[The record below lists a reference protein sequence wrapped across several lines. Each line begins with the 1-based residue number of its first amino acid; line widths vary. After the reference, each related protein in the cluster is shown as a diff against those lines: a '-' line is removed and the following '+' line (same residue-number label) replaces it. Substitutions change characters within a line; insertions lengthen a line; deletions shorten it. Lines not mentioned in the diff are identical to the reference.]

1 MTKTANRGT
10 PTSLKSGVIWNLG
23 SLGFLA
29 LAGLML
35 NFAIARFYG
44 SEALGVFN
52 VAFAIYIFA
61 SQFGTFGIHFSILQ
75 AVSEFHETEHATSD
89 NAVTSGIIA
98 ITIAATLTVFAA
110 FFFIP
115 VMGKIYGEKAPGVVT
130 ACLAILP
137 GLWAFCINKGL
148 YNVINGARHMR
159 VFAVLQA
166 LRYVI
171 ILICFGVL
179 VYLRVDPALLTLVF
193 TISEFLLLPILIFFT
208 SKAISSWRL
217 DNLGIWTRKHTWFG
231 ARVFLSGAILELNTR
246 VDILMLTYFIDASAA
261 GIYTV
266 AALVAEG
273 GAQMIF
279 AIRNNFNPVITRMVV
294 DKDKDGLLALSRKA
308 VLLFTPFMLC
318 VSTIAYFIFPIFSNI
333 MFGDPVYLAARWPL
347 IILFGGLT
355 LAGGLIAFN
364 MIFAQAGRPG
374 THTLYVL
381 GIFFANIVLNLILI
395 PKFGIIGAAM
405 ATAGSYIISV
415 ILLVVLV
422 RILFKMRI
430 LI

>member
-1 MTKTANRGT
+1 MTKTIERGA
-10 PTSLKSGVIWNLG
+10 PTSLKSGVIWNLA

-75 AVSEFHETEHATSD
+75 AVSEFHATEHDRCD

-98 ITIAATLTVFAA
+98 IAVAATVTVIIA
-110 FFFIP
+110 FLLIP
-115 VMGKIYGEKAPGVVT
+115 VMGTIYGEKAPGVVT

-137 GLWAFCINKGL
+137 GLWAFCVNKGL

-159 VFAVLQA
+159 IFAVLQA
-166 LRYVI
+166 LRYVF
-171 ILICFGVL
+171 ILICFGAL
-179 VYLRVDPALLTLVF
+179 LYLRVDPALLTLVF
-193 TISEFLLLPILIFFT
+193 TISEFLLLPILFIFA
-208 SKAISSWRL
+208 SKAVSSWRL
-217 DNLGIWTRKHTWFG
+217 DNLKLWTRKHIWFG

-294 DKDKDGLLALSRKA
+294 DKDKAGLLALSRKA
-308 VLLFTPFMLC
+308 VLLFTPFMLV
-318 VSTIAYFIFPIFSNI
+318 VSTIAYFAFPIFSNI

-415 ILLVVLV
+415 ILLVILV
-422 RILFKMRI
+422 RGLFKMRI